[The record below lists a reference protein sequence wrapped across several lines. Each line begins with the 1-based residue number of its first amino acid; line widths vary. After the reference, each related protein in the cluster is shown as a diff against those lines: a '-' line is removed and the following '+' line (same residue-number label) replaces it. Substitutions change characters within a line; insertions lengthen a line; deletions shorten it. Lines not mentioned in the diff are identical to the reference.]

1 LGDLEPFGIGN
12 PEPVFMSRGV
22 EISERKSIS
31 GGARLKLRQ
40 GGKTLGAVAFGLGDR
55 LPETA
60 DAKIDIVYRVNENE
74 WNGTYAVELRLIDGR
89 PSAA

>member
-1 LGDLEPFGIGN
+1 M
-12 PEPVFMSRGV
+12 FMTNGV
-22 EISERKSIS
+22 EIAERKSIG
-31 GGARLKLRQ
+31 GGARFKLRQ
-40 GGKTLGAVAFGLGDR
+40 GGKTIGAVAFGLGDR
-55 LPETA
+55 LPDAA